1 MAELLLEN
9 TKRLEEM
16 PSRTK
21 RLAYPLYSSV
31 CAIAMMS
38 GLVFADI
45 IANELFLVVVL
56 CLSIILRLS
65 RYLLR
70 QYSHFG
76 FILIL
81 AFYAGGF
88 ASFIEQYRYDRP
100 LITEVNDLEITG
112 KIDKL
117 EQQTEERW
125 RLWLVDID
133 APDNFEPRLHK
144 IRLVIDFKE
153 DTTPRKGDLI
163 NASVRLFPL
172 SGPLFLGWPDYSR
185 KAWSEGID
193 ATGYARYATLIK
205 STDYEAGFLETI
217 RQNLLSKID
226 EDLSKQPAVIAKA
239 LLLGIRDRRDVEL
252 WSDFRKAGLS
262 HLLAISGLHMGL
274 FCFGVYLIIRVILA
288 TDLKTAAYFPHHK
301 LAAIIAL
308 FSGLF
313 YLMLA
318 HHPISAIRAYM
329 MAVVILMAI
338 LSDRRTVTLRNLNII
353 FMLFLLSAPSS
364 LYQPSFQLSFA
375 ATYGIIML
383 YDSPVRPALM
393 KMAIMPRMIGF
404 LCLTSFAAITATFPI
419 SAYHFGSF
427 SIWGLLANIMAIPL
441 TAMVIMPLAVCFL
454 ILSIFQA
461 QFLIAP
467 LFDFVLS
474 LLITVAHEVA
484 TLPFSDISIK
494 MPTAPLLFA
503 LIIVFTSAYLV
514 KHPIR
519 LAILALIVPIIFAWS
534 EKDIPIAM
542 AELRGDKIAFAMIN
556 APSESKKTLYHSFRL
571 SSFWEN
577 SLHKLFVSFDSKQAV
592 NCYFGCEIGWSN
604 TQFVIHNYRYTQQ
617 ISCKSRAVH
626 LLTAKPNLDH
636 CKDTPI
642 YFVVDN
648 SAHKYLLF
656 RRGDEFFFQP
666 QKRAPLHKAWRP

>member
-125 RLWLVDID
+125 
-133 APDNFEPRLHK
+133 
-144 IRLVIDFKE
+144 
-153 DTTPRKGDLI
+153 
-163 NASVRLFPL
+163 
-172 SGPLFLGWPDYSR
+172 
-185 KAWSEGID
+185 
-193 ATGYARYATLIK
+193 
-205 STDYEAGFLETI
+205 
-217 RQNLLSKID
+217 
-226 EDLSKQPAVIAKA
+226 
-239 LLLGIRDRRDVEL
+239 
-252 WSDFRKAGLS
+252 
-262 HLLAISGLHMGL
+262 
-274 FCFGVYLIIRVILA
+274 
-288 TDLKTAAYFPHHK
+288 
-301 LAAIIAL
+301 
-308 FSGLF
+308 
-313 YLMLA
+313 
-318 HHPISAIRAYM
+318 
-329 MAVVILMAI
+329 
-338 LSDRRTVTLRNLNII
+338 
-353 FMLFLLSAPSS
+353 
-364 LYQPSFQLSFA
+364 
-375 ATYGIIML
+375 
-383 YDSPVRPALM
+383 
-393 KMAIMPRMIGF
+393 
-404 LCLTSFAAITATFPI
+404 
-419 SAYHFGSF
+419 
-427 SIWGLLANIMAIPL
+427 
-441 TAMVIMPLAVCFL
+441 
-454 ILSIFQA
+454 
-461 QFLIAP
+461 
-467 LFDFVLS
+467 
-474 LLITVAHEVA
+474 
-484 TLPFSDISIK
+484 
-494 MPTAPLLFA
+494 
-503 LIIVFTSAYLV
+503 
-514 KHPIR
+514 
-519 LAILALIVPIIFAWS
+519 
-534 EKDIPIAM
+534 
-542 AELRGDKIAFAMIN
+542 
-556 APSESKKTLYHSFRL
+556 
-571 SSFWEN
+571 
-577 SLHKLFVSFDSKQAV
+577 
-592 NCYFGCEIGWSN
+592 SN
-604 TQFVIHNYRYTQQ
+604 TQFVIHNYRYTKQ

-626 LLTAKPNLDH
+626 LLSTKPTLDH

-648 SAHKYLLF
+648 SAHKYLIF